1 MISQERPGEGSQF
14 THWFGQQF
22 TALLDSPGH
31 TDRRESAWNK
41 LPEVW
46 EAAGHQPCLCR
57 RLHPCPGH
65 LVSQWDVIP
74 CPQSLCSSPGA
85 PLGTGRGSQVSLL
98 QVNTPAHC
106 PWPCCTP
113 WPWLHGPS
121 SPSCPD
127 PLGFPIPGSAP
138 AGKGWISPLWCLQD
152 SGRQQNVKCWSWEVE
167 NALKSSQKSLFYNQE
182 GGKGFN

>member
-14 THWFGQQF
+14 THWSGQEF

-31 TDRRESAWNK
+31 TDRCESAWNK

-57 RLHPCPGH
+57 RLHHCPGH
-65 LVSQWDVIP
+65 FVSQWDVIP

-98 QVNTPAHC
+98 QVNTPSTLPLALLHSLALA
-106 PWPCCTP
+106 PWSQLSILPRSP
-113 WPWLHGPS
+113 GIPHPWLCTCREGLDQPPLVLAGLGQAAKYKVLVLGS
-121 SPSCPD
+121 RKCPEKQ
-127 PLGFPIPGSAP
+127 PEEPVL
-138 AGKGWISPLWCLQD
+138 
-152 SGRQQNVKCWSWEVE
+152 
-167 NALKSSQKSLFYNQE
+167 
-182 GGKGFN
+182 